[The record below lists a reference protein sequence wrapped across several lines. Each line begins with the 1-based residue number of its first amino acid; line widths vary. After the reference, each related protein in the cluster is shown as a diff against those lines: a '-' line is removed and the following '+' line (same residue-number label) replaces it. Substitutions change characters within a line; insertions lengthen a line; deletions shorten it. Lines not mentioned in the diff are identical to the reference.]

1 MVLKLLEDV
10 EEEVTTI
17 LSNLIKIDTTNPPGN
32 ETRAAEYLARILEED
47 GFECEILESAPGRGN
62 IITRLRGSMGKP
74 RLLLLSHLDVVAA
87 NPNEWSVPPFSGLIK
102 DGFVWGRGAIDMK
115 SMTAI
120 EVIVMKL
127 LKRNNV
133 QLRGDVIFAAT
144 ADEERGGQAG
154 AGWLVE
160 NHFEKVKAEY
170 VINEGGG
177 QAIPVNG
184 RNIFTV
190 QTAEKGILWLKVKS
204 KGTPGHGSIP
214 GVADN
219 AILRMC
225 HVIEK
230 LGKYRDPI
238 FLTSTVKHFLEVMAK
253 ESPHLGLLLKALVE
267 NPANGDEFIDK
278 IAEQDKAFAEELRA
292 MLRMTIAPTMV
303 RGGIKENIIPS
314 ECEAVFDC
322 RILPGQTT
330 FSALSK
336 IKTILGNV
344 CDMEKLEFEVIQSNE
359 PSESP
364 IDTPLYHTITRTLR
378 EFDSNCSVT
387 PILLTGGTD
396 SRFFRK
402 LGAVCYGFH
411 PMVSDLP
418 YGEILKMI
426 HGVDERISTRNLIFG
441 TTILYNVVEKFLK

>member
-10 EEEVTTI
+10 EEEVITI

-378 EFDSNCSVT
+378 EFDSN
-387 PILLTGGTD
+387 
-396 SRFFRK
+396 
-402 LGAVCYGFH
+402 
-411 PMVSDLP
+411 
-418 YGEILKMI
+418 
-426 HGVDERISTRNLIFG
+426 
-441 TTILYNVVEKFLK
+441 